1 MCYARTITE
10 VNFSGKD
17 LPEDA
22 TVHCGWG
29 GICEREREALPPGS
43 EVNFILDLNRFGGG
57 VVCRK
62 CSGCFAG
69 AEEGMSLTLEGL
81 NDVFATIGK
90 INDRVVIMISGP
102 DKDADT
108 ERKLLVRR
116 LMNGEKVDHDGIEI
130 SNSTCNEMAMLIT
143 LGGNKALAAATV
155 TAQAGGRYA
164 ALVS

>member
-1 MCYARTITE
+1 MCYARTTTE
-10 VNFSGKD
+10 VNFSGRD

-29 GICEREREALPPGS
+29 GICERERKALPGGS
-43 EVNFILDLNRFGGG
+43 EVNFILDLNRFRGG
-57 VVCRK
+57 VVCEN

-69 AEEGMSLTLEGL
+69 AEEGMSLTLKGL

-90 INDRVVIMISGP
+90 INGRVVIIISGP
-102 DKDADT
+102 DQDA
-108 ERKLLVRR
+108 ERKSLVGQ
-116 LMNGEKVDHDGIEI
+116 LMSGEEVDHDEIEI
-130 SNSTCNEMAMLIT
+130 SNSICNEMAMLII
-143 LGGNKALAAATV
+143 LGDNKALASATV